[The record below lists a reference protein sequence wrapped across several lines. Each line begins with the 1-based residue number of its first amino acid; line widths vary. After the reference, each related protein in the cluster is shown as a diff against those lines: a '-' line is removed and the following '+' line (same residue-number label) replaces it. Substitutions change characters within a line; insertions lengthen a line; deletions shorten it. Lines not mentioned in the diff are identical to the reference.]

1 MSHEEKRYS
10 VAAASAVV
18 GRYISFRRP
27 KGVRTY
33 QPTYRLNPKKRFDAE
48 KIEKVLKR
56 VVDEE
61 LFEIEYSEKIV
72 PDLCLN
78 LSETIRNAVK
88 EENYDRYR
96 TIVSVTI
103 GQRRQQG
110 VHIFHTFLWDHERDA
125 FASYNY
131 ENPHLFA
138 NVVVYAVYL
147 D

>member
-1 MSHEEKRYS
+1 MAKQ
-10 VAAASAVV
+10 
-18 GRYISFRRP
+18 
-27 KGVRTY
+27 VRTY

-88 EENYDRYR
+88 EENYDRWGMTHDEVFVICTYP
-96 TIVSVTI
+96 
-103 GQRRQQG
+103 
-110 VHIFHTFLWDHERDA
+110 
-125 FASYNY
+125 YN
-131 ENPHLFA
+131 NM
-138 NVVVYAVYL
+138 
-147 D
+147 